1 MHCDCHIH
9 MALDGSDWKAALAR
23 HKTAPDEVF
32 IRATLKNYQALG
44 FDFLRDGGDRWGAG
58 EFAAKIAGEY
68 GICYRTPCFPIY
80 KRGHYGSFIGRGYE
94 TLDEFRALVRE
105 VKERGGH
112 FIKIMISGLMDFNHY
127 GILTDTPMPADEVA
141 AITDIAHEAGFA
153 VMAHANGDAAVS
165 AAIAA
170 GIDSV
175 EHGAY
180 LTEETLHQLA
190 ESRTVWVPTLA
201 TIGNL
206 VGEGRFPDEAVK
218 PLLAYQEAAVAKAA
232 ALALGPCRTAKAD
245 WTSSTGCVRR
255 SAAMRMRFWSAVRQR
270 SGNDS
275 ERRCAMGGKK
285 TKTTKKKIVSAA
297 WRLFYEQGYDNTT
310 VDDIVEESGTS
321 KGSFYHYFDGKD
333 ALLSSLSILFDEKYE
348 ELWPGIPVEMDSLEK
363 LAYLTR
369 ELFGFIEDTVSLEL
383 LARLFSSQLITKG
396 ERHLLDHSRV
406 YYRVLRTILAEG
418 QQRGQIRDDVTVN
431 ELSKLYA
438 LLERGLMYDWC
449 ICNGDYSLK
458 SYAERTMPMLL
469 AAFQKK

>member
-1 MHCDCHIH
+1 MHCGCHIH

-23 HKTAPDEVF
+23 HKTAPDEAF

-80 KRGHYGSFIGRGYE
+80 KRGHYGSFIGCGYE

-127 GILTDTPMPADEVA
+127 GILTDTPMPAEEVA

-190 ESRTVWVPTLA
+190 ESRTGLGSNTGDNRQSGRRRALPGRGREASAGLSGGRRRQGGGA
-201 TIGNL
+201 GRISCA
-206 VGEGRFPDEAVK
+206 GERRGR
-218 PLLAYQEAAVAKAA
+218 LGRAARQRRTGRA
-232 ALALGPCRTAKAD
+232 ALAA
-245 WTSSTGCVRR
+245 
-255 SAAMRMRFWSAVRQR
+255 
-270 SGNDS
+270 
-275 ERRCAMGGKK
+275 
-285 TKTTKKKIVSAA
+285 
-297 WRLFYEQGYDNTT
+297 
-310 VDDIVEESGTS
+310 
-321 KGSFYHYFDGKD
+321 
-333 ALLSSLSILFDEKYE
+333 
-348 ELWPGIPVEMDSLEK
+348 
-363 LAYLTR
+363 
-369 ELFGFIEDTVSLEL
+369 
-383 LARLFSSQLITKG
+383 
-396 ERHLLDHSRV
+396 
-406 YYRVLRTILAEG
+406 
-418 QQRGQIRDDVTVN
+418 
-431 ELSKLYA
+431 
-438 LLERGLMYDWC
+438 
-449 ICNGDYSLK
+449 
-458 SYAERTMPMLL
+458 
-469 AAFQKK
+469 

>member
-1 MHCDCHIH
+1 MFDCHIH
-9 MALDGSDWKAALAR
+9 MVLDGVNWRESIAR
-23 HKTAPDEVF
+23 HKAAPQEAL
-32 IRATLKNYQALG
+32 IRKTLAQYQALG
-44 FDFLRDGGDRWGAG
+44 YTYLRDGGDRWGAG
-58 EFAAKIAGEY
+58 ALAAKLAPEY
-68 GICYRTPCFPIY
+68 GIRYRTPCFPIY
-80 KRGHYGSFIGRGYE
+80 KTGHYGSFIGRGYE

-232 ALALGPCRTAKAD
+232 ALGA
-245 WTSSTGCVRR
+245 
-255 SAAMRMRFWSAVRQR
+255 
-270 SGNDS
+270 
-275 ERRCAMGGKK
+275 
-285 TKTTKKKIVSAA
+285 
-297 WRLFYEQGYDNTT
+297 
-310 VDDIVEESGTS
+310 
-321 KGSFYHYFDGKD
+321 
-333 ALLSSLSILFDEKYE
+333 
-348 ELWPGIPVEMDSLEK
+348 
-363 LAYLTR
+363 
-369 ELFGFIEDTVSLEL
+369 
-383 LARLFSSQLITKG
+383 
-396 ERHLLDHSRV
+396 
-406 YYRVLRTILAEG
+406 
-418 QQRGQIRDDVTVN
+418 
-431 ELSKLYA
+431 
-438 LLERGLMYDWC
+438 
-449 ICNGDYSLK
+449 
-458 SYAERTMPMLL
+458 
-469 AAFQKK
+469 